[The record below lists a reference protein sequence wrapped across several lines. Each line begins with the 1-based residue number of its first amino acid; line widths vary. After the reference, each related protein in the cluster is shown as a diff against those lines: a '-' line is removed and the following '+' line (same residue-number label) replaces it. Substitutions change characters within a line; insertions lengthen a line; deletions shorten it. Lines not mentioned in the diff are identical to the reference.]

1 MEEGANGILIATGW
15 VIYSGLANKKR
26 NMSAAALAR
35 LESLLRDKKL
45 DGTLPS
51 AAPWR
56 QAEDRAATGIASLDA
71 QLGGGLRRGHLSEI
85 AGARSTGRTSILC
98 AAMAAAASRGEIVA
112 LVDTCDRFDPV
123 SAAAAG
129 VDLSRLLWIRD
140 TGDALRAVKAMNLV
154 LQAGNFGIVALDLAD
169 VAAPAL
175 RGFPFTTW
183 MRIARVVEGSETV
196 ALLVG
201 SDRIARSPGGATILP
216 GNGGRSTA
224 VWAGASSRARVLR
237 GLRIEARVV
246 TGR

>member
-1 MEEGANGILIATGW
+1 MGWINGGRGEWDLDSDRVGDILRVSEQKAKHVRRRACPPRITPQRQKAG
-15 VIYSGLANKKR
+15 R
-26 NMSAAALAR
+26 HSAVRRAVAAGGGPRGDGDRVAR
-35 LESLLRDKKL
+35 
-45 DGTLPS
+45 
-51 AAPWR
+51 
-56 QAEDRAATGIASLDA
+56 RAAWRRPAARASV
-71 QLGGGLRRGHLSEI
+71 GNRRRALH
-85 AGARSTGRTSILC
+85 RSD
-98 AAMAAAASRGEIVA
+98 V
-112 LVDTCDRFDPV
+112 DPV
-123 SAAAAG
+123 RRDGRGSVARRNRRARRY
-129 VDLSRLLWIRD
+129 VRSIRPRI
-140 TGDALRAVKAMNLV
+140 GCGSGRRSV